1 MAPCVKHWEK
11 LITLATDLFPTR
23 RSITRS
29 TCAIRSVLPRVSDE
43 IAFCALADALGDV
56 DSAVER
62 LRNTSYER
70 ELSFVCTVIDVERK
84 LEQAL
89 PVRLP
94 SISSPSRSTKSPTP
108 QVVSDAGRVL
118 AANSSLVSALSTP
131 FQAKRS
137 HPSSPLASPRPMRLD
152 QMLEV
157 QFQQR
162 LQAKAQGTVSTPAN
176 TTQEIGGMQVLHED
190 FAVLRDFRQ
199 VNSTLMALQTPF
211 GLPKPTG

>member
-1 MAPCVKHWEK
+1 M
-11 LITLATDLFPTR
+11 ITLATDLFPTR

-43 IAFCALADALGDV
+43 VAFCALADALGDV

-62 LRNTSYER
+62 LRNASYER
-70 ELSFVCTVIDVERK
+70 ELSFVCSVIDVERK

-94 SISSPSRSTKSPTP
+94 SISSTSRSTESSTPRVASDTGRMLAVNSP
-108 QVVSDAGRVL
+108 L
-118 AANSSLVSALSTP
+118 ASALSASL
-131 FQAKRS
+131 QAKRS
-137 HPSSPLASPRPMRLD
+137 HPSSPQASPRPMRLD

-162 LQAKAQGTVSTPAN
+162 LHARVQGAANTPAS
-176 TTQEIGGMQVLHED
+176 TTQETGGTRVLHED

-199 VNSTLMALQTPF
+199 VNTTLMALQSPF
-211 GLPKPTG
+211 GLPKST